1 METKEPIEYN
11 AKELIAG
18 FRKARGFER
27 AEDIAKQL
35 NITKPTYLKY
45 ESKPWTMSLG
55 MLDELENLLGEDFRD
70 MFFKYKLYKKK
81 K

>member
-1 METKEPIEYN
+1 MNEIEYN
-11 AKELIAG
+11 AKQLIAG
-18 FRKARGFER
+18 FRKARGYVR
-27 AEDIAKQL
+27 AEDIAKKL

-45 ESKPWTMSLG
+45 ESKPWTMSLE
-55 MLDELENLLGEDFRD
+55 MLDKFEELLGEDFRD